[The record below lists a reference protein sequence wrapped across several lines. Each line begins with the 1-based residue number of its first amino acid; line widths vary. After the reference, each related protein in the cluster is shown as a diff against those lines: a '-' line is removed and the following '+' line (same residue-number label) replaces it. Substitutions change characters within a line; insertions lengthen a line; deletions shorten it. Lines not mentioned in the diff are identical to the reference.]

1 MCFQNLVRQEYG
13 LQNGSGCMAR
23 RGENIYKRKDGR
35 WEGRYKCG
43 FNSDGKAKYR
53 SVYAH
58 TYQEIRDKLQKLKS
72 TVVNFVS
79 SGKTTV
85 KELSEEWLRAVRL
98 KVKTSTYA
106 CYNMKFIKHIL
117 PVFGGMLYEKL
128 TVDGIHEFIENKLK
142 EGLSVKYV
150 SDIII
155 VFKSMAKYISRI
167 HGYANLLEN
176 VILPKN
182 EKNEMKLL
190 SKSEQKEL
198 CRFVMNK
205 PDSAKI
211 GVLLSYYAGL
221 RIGEVCGLKWC
232 DIDFNKKILKVNR
245 TVQRVYENNFARLII
260 DTPKSRSSVRKIPLP
275 QFITDILIKFKG
287 FNSEFV
293 LSGTEKPVE
302 PRTMQYRFKSLLKK
316 ANLPSVNYHSLR
328 HMFATNCIELGFDV
342 KTLSEILGHSTVETT
357 LNRYVHS
364 SIERKTACMNLFKIA

>member
-1 MCFQNLVRQEYG
+1 
-13 LQNGSGCMAR
+13 MAR
-23 RGENIYKRKDGR
+23 KGENIYKRKDGR

-43 FNSDGKAKYR
+43 FNSNGKVKYH
-53 SVYAH
+53 SVYAA
-58 TYQEIRDKLQKLKS
+58 TYRKVREKLLKLKLS
-72 TVVNFVS
+72 VVSFVS

-85 KELSEEWLRAVRL
+85 KELFDEWLKAVRL

-106 CYNMKFIKHIL
+106 CYNMKIIKHIL
-117 PVFGGMLYEKL
+117 PAFGGLAYDKL
-128 TVDGIHEFIENKLK
+128 TVDSIHEFIESKLK

-167 HGYANLLEN
+167 HGYANPLEN
-176 VILPKN
+176 VILPKS

-190 SKSEQKEL
+190 SKLEQEKL
-198 CRFVMNK
+198 CQFVLDK
-205 PDSAKI
+205 PDNTKI

-232 DIDFNKKILKVNR
+232 DIDFNNGILKVER
-245 TVQRVYENNFARLII
+245 TIQRIYENASTRIII
-260 DTPKSRSSVRKIPLP
+260 DSPKSRSSVRKIPIPKFLL
-275 QFITDILIKFKG
+275 DILKKFKS
-287 FNSEFV
+287 FDSVFI

-302 PRTMQYRFKSLLKK
+302 PRTMQYRFRSLLKK
-316 ANLPSVNYHSLR
+316 ANLPSVNFHSLR

-342 KTLSEILGHSTVETT
+342 KTLSEILGHATVETT

-364 SIERKTACMNLFKIA
+364 SMERKITCMNLLQR

>member
-1 MCFQNLVRQEYG
+1 M
-13 LQNGSGCMAR
+13 
-23 RGENIYKRKDGR
+23 
-35 WEGRYKCG
+35 
-43 FNSDGKAKYR
+43 
-53 SVYAH
+53 YAH

-190 SKSEQKEL
+190 SESEQKEL

-245 TVQRVYENNFARLII
+245 TVQRVYENNFTRLII

-328 HMFATNCIELGFDV
+328 HMFATNCIDLGFDV

>member
-1 MCFQNLVRQEYG
+1 M
-13 LQNGSGCMAR
+13 
-23 RGENIYKRKDGR
+23 
-35 WEGRYKCG
+35 
-43 FNSDGKAKYR
+43 
-53 SVYAH
+53 YAH

-142 EGLSVKYV
+142 EGLFVKYV

-190 SKSEQKEL
+190 SESEQKEL

-245 TVQRVYENNFARLII
+245 TVQRVYENNFTRLII